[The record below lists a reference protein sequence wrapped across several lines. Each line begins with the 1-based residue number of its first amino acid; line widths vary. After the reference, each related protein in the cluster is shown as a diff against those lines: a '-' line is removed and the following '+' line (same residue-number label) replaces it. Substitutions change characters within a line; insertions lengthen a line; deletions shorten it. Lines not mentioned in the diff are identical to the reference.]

1 MSIAA
6 AVENDQEVALS
17 MGAQPPQTK
26 RPIKCVLMDDSRFD
40 RRVLVSLA
48 EESRF
53 ELEIVETA
61 SISETRD
68 VLAQLSADLLV
79 LDARVPDGDGIAFAR
94 QLRQEAHHNA
104 IPVIVVSDETSKK
117 SAIQAIRSGAAD
129 YLAKDELTVDA
140 FDTAV
145 ESALRRTA
153 VLPADQTARLS
164 NLQAENDT
172 LRRIA
177 LRNMRLLKAQAMP
190 LMAFAWKM
198 AKSNEIPDEDRDAL
212 AKNLSRLT
220 RNMTGLID
228 DTVITSATHRANEVT
243 VAVNIGKLITALAN
257 DETNGLNSSS
267 AHLRVGQLPILTAR
281 YSHMAMLFEELLLT
295 AIRSS
300 RLGKVPE
307 IEIGAGVDPDG
318 NPIIWLKE
326 DGLSLS
332 ARKQALAG
340 RVQDL
345 VEPPAD
351 LSRDEN
357 SWSLCQR
364 LVEKNKGR
372 FKIAQDDENASKILI
387 WFPKEMLVDATDLQD
402 ASEIA

>member
-1 MSIAA
+1 MTIAA
-6 AVENDQEVALS
+6 AVETDAEIALE
-17 MGAQPPQTK
+17 AQAHAAN

-48 EESRF
+48 EASRF
-53 ELEIVETA
+53 TLEIVETA

-68 VLAQLSADLLV
+68 VLAQRAADLLV
-79 LDARVPDGDGIAFAR
+79 LDTRLPDGDGIAFANE
-94 QLRQEAHHNA
+94 LRAEARHNA
-104 IPVIVVSDETSKK
+104 IPVIVISDETSKK
-117 SAIQAIRSGAAD
+117 SAIRAIRSGAAD
-129 YLAKDELTVDA
+129 YLAKDELTTET
-140 FDTAV
+140 FDTAI
-145 ESALRRTA
+145 ESALRRSA
-153 VLPADQTARLS
+153 VLPADLSARLS
-164 NLQAENDT
+164 NVQAENDT
-172 LRRIA
+172 LRRIS

-198 AKSNEIPDEDRDAL
+198 AQSGEIPDEDREIL
-212 AKNLSRLT
+212 VKKLSRIT

-228 DTVITSATHRANEVT
+228 DTVITSATHQANEVA
-243 VAVNIGKLITALAN
+243 VAVNLGALIADLAN
-257 DETNGLNSSS
+257 DETNGLKNSS
-267 AHLRVGQLPILTAR
+267 AHLRVGQLPILRAR

-307 IEIGAGVDPDG
+307 IEIGAGVDPEG

-332 ARKQALAG
+332 ARKQAMG
-340 RVQDL
+340 QRVEDL

-351 LSRDEN
+351 LERDEN

-364 LVEKNKGR
+364 LVEKNEGR
-372 FKIAQDDENASKILI
+372 FKITSDSETASKILI
-387 WFPKEMLVDATDLQD
+387 WFPKEMLINAAEPQSV
-402 ASEIA
+402 SEVA